1 MKINCSKNALS
12 EALSNVSR
20 AVATKTT
27 LPALEGILL
36 KAHGS
41 TLSLTAYDL
50 ELGISTTV
58 DAAVAEEGDI
68 VLSARLLLDMV
79 KRMPT
84 ERVQIASDEKA
95 FTVISGGV
103 TEFNIIGISAEDY
116 PELPEVGGGEQ
127 VTLDAL
133 TLKSMINQTIFS
145 VAVTDTRP
153 VQTGSLFELDENTIN
168 IVSVDGFRLAMRR
181 EKLQNGKQMR
191 FIVPAKTLSEVS
203 KLIGED
209 EKQVSIYVG
218 RKHIIFDVDGYKVIS
233 RLLEGDFLDYKNAI
247 PEGGTTR
254 VRVSVRSFGGCVER
268 ASLLITDRLKSPI
281 RCVFEQDLVK
291 ISCITTIG
299 KAYDEVACQNNGAKV
314 EIGFNNKF
322 LLDALRACDTDE
334 VFLEM
339 NGPLSPMK
347 ILPPEGDS
355 FLFLVLPVRIKS
367 DSVQ

>member
-27 LPALEGILL
+27 LPALEGILI

-41 TLSLTAYDL
+41 SVSLTAYDL
-50 ELGISTTV
+50 ELGISTEV
-58 DAAVAEEGDI
+58 EAAVAEEGDI

-79 KRMPT
+79 RRMPT
-84 ERVQIASDEKA
+84 ERVQIASDEKGY
-95 FTVISGGV
+95 TLISGGV
-103 TEFNIIGISAEDY
+103 TEFNIIGISADDY

-181 EKLQNGKQMR
+181 ERLQNGKVMR

-203 KLIGED
+203 KLIAED
-209 EKQVSIYVG
+209 EKQVNIYVG

-247 PEGGTTR
+247 PEGGTSR

-281 RCVFEQDLVK
+281 RCVFEQDIVK
-291 ISCITTIG
+291 ISCVTTIG
-299 KAYDEVACQNNGAKV
+299 KAYDEVGCQNEGSKV

-339 NGPLSPMK
+339 SGPLSPMK

-367 DSVQ
+367 ENA